1 MLLTMNKWIRN
12 AVIVPCCLMVMTAM
26 AQGVVDTRPHV
37 FDNNVR
43 SLKVSL
49 ENNMYIPPVI
59 MLDGEDRL
67 IVNFDYLGYDVHYLR
82 YSVTHCNADWQ
93 PSQLVESEY
102 VSGFNYADIDD
113 YEQSEATYVHYYN
126 YQFVLPNQD
135 MELLVSGNYLLS
147 VYEQDDPDKIL
158 FQTRFSVCEGKVNV
172 FPRVTSRTDVEYN
185 NRFQQVSFDVRYKPN
200 QIKDPYSEFTCI
212 VYQNSRLDNAV
223 VVKRPM
229 MVGVDY
235 VTYDH
240 NRDLIFPA
248 GNEFR
253 RFETVN
259 AHNINMGVKAIR
271 YYEPMYHAM
280 LMIDEPRNETQ
291 YLYDKTQFGRFT
303 IRNAEAYGEN
313 FLEADYMITHFT
325 LDTGGKLNGG
335 NVWLYGEFLN
345 GYPASQAMM
354 KYDASSGLYTTE
366 LLLKQGAYNYLY
378 LWVPDG
384 TSVGQTGRIE
394 GDHYETVNEYLVM
407 VYDRPM
413 GERYDRLVGYG
424 TVYSGK

>member
-1 MLLTMNKWIRN
+1 MKQHIRTILLLLCGVLGVAATS
-12 AVIVPCCLMVMTAM
+12 
-26 AQGVVDTRPHV
+26 AQNRVDTWV
-37 FDNNVR
+37 SILDNNVR

-49 ENNMYIPPVI
+49 ASNMYIPPVL
-59 MLDGEDRL
+59 MMNGDDRL
-67 IVNFDYLGYDVHYLR
+67 VVNFDYLDYDVHYLR

-102 VSGFNYADIDD
+102 VSGFNYADIND
-113 YEQSEATYVHYYN
+113 YAQSEATYVHYYN
-126 YQFVLPNQD
+126 YQFMLPNDD
-135 MELLVSGNYLLS
+135 MDFLVSGNYLLS
-147 VYEQDDPDKIL
+147 VYEQDDPDNIL
-158 FQTRFSVCEGKVNV
+158 FQTRFSVCEGKVGV
-172 FPRVTSRTDVEYN
+172 YPQVTSRTDVEYN
-185 NRFQQVSFDVRYKPN
+185 NRYQQVSFDVRFKSG

-212 VYQNSRLDNAV
+212 VTQNSRQDNAV
-223 VVKRPM
+223 VVKRPLT
-229 MVGVDY
+229 VGVDH

-259 AHNINMGVKAIR
+259 AHNINMGVQSIR
-271 YYEPMYHAM
+271 YFDPIYHAT
-280 LMIDEPRNETQ
+280 LLVDEPRNEIQ

-303 IRNAEAYGEN
+303 IRNAETRGKSAV
-313 FLEADYMITHFT
+313 EADYMITHFT
-325 LDTGGKLNGG
+325 LDVGGKLNGG
-335 NVWLYGEFLN
+335 NVWLCGEFTE
-345 GYPASQAMM
+345 GYPASMAMM
-354 KYDASSGLYTTE
+354 KYDASSGCYTNDF
-366 LLLKQGAYNYLY
+366 LLKQGAYNYMY

-384 TSVGQTGRIE
+384 TTVGQTGKIE

-424 TVYSGK
+424 VAYSGK